1 MQRSKLVVF
10 AAAAFVA
17 AAMACS
23 HSSNNPASPTTSATP
38 GGAAATSDAVT
49 LKATAPTPQS
59 PINNVQLTDSS
70 ATLQVGACERNVRQR
85 ADVPVPG
92 SRIFNAAG
100 TLVIDSG
107 VVSSTSWK
115 VTATLDFDAP
125 YTWRARA
132 EYQGA
137 AGPWSAAASFRTL
150 AGGHISAGEMY
161 DPLNNGKTVGVIH
174 GPVVFGPQGVQLQS
188 FESYISYQ
196 LPTTLTAGEF
206 SLLVTNMPANTEGDK
221 TKLFAMAQGY
231 DDIITNDRR
240 MTVEKRG
247 DPAGMIAWRFLTHDD
262 RIETVGGERQIYDF
276 KADHTYFWKATWGG
290 GVFRVIVRDGGAT
303 GTKIYD
309 MAKGYTA
316 PYDPNPH
323 VLYVGAPTG
332 RSGATAASIPGAII
346 RQVWVS
352 ANPRPDSANK

>member
-59 PINNVQLTDSS
+59 PVNNVQLTDSS
-70 ATLQVGACERNVRQR
+70 ATLQVGAASGTFANGLTFQYRFQV
-85 ADVPVPG
+85 
-92 SRIFNAAG
+92 FNAAG

-150 AGGHISAGEMY
+150 AGGHISGSELY

-174 GPVVFGPQGVQLQS
+174 GPVVFSPQGVTAPVAREL
-188 FESYISYQ
+188 YQ
-196 LPTTLTAGEF
+196 LPA
-206 SLLVTNMPANTEGDK
+206 ARD
-221 TKLFAMAQGY
+221 A
-231 DDIITNDRR
+231 DRR
-240 MTVEKRG
+240 
-247 DPAGMIAWRFLTHDD
+247 
-262 RIETVGGERQIYDF
+262 
-276 KADHTYFWKATWGG
+276 
-290 GVFRVIVRDGGAT
+290 
-303 GTKIYD
+303 
-309 MAKGYTA
+309 
-316 PYDPNPH
+316 
-323 VLYVGAPTG
+323 
-332 RSGATAASIPGAII
+332 
-346 RQVWVS
+346 
-352 ANPRPDSANK
+352 